1 MDEETGG
8 GRKLSGLSEES
19 GNSQGSDDLS
29 LNSFSKKLT
38 HNVHK
43 PSQFF
48 NMNGHYLDYNQQ
60 RCRAYNLFGNLEYFS
75 KIL

>member
-1 MDEETGG
+1 MEDLPKNRESS
-8 GRKLSGLSEES
+8 LSNES
-19 GNSQGSDDLS
+19 QNSDDLT

-48 NMNGHYLDYNQQ
+48 NMNRFYLDYNQQ
-60 RCRAYNLFGNLEYFS
+60 RCTFFY
-75 KIL
+75 IL